1 MGRVVHFEIP
11 ADDEDRAREFY
22 RSNFGWSFQVIPEL
36 EYSLATTGNVSPEG
50 MPTDAFSINGAIF
63 RRGDVVKFPLITIAV
78 DNIDAA
84 LEHIVQSGGKTVRG
98 KLEVPGLGWN
108 AYFQDTEGNIIGL
121 WQDTSPAA
129 S

>member
-1 MGRVVHFEIP
+1 M
-11 ADDEDRAREFY
+11 
-22 RSNFGWSFQVIPEL
+22 L
-36 EYSLATTGNVSPEG
+36 
-50 MPTDAFSINGAIF
+50 
-63 RRGDVVKFPLITIAV
+63 KFPLITIAV

-84 LEHIVQSGGKTVRG
+84 LGHIVQSGGKTVRG

-121 WQDTSPAA
+121 WQDSSPAA